1 MIGLRFLCLIFQA
14 ARLLHCYA
22 NPADKIRVLRILE
35 PVRKTF
41 LLILYMKAFHHMPL
55 PFWVNFSKKLNFEK
69 LRSSVLFCFLTAI
82 VSDDM

>member
-35 PVRKTF
+35 PVRETF
-41 LLILYMKAFHHMPL
+41 ILILYMKAFHHIPL

>member
-1 MIGLRFLCLIFQA
+1 MIVFRFLCLIFQA

-35 PVRKTF
+35 PVRETF
-41 LLILYMKAFHHMPL
+41 ILIFYSKAFHHIPL

-69 LRSSVLFCFLTAI
+69 L
-82 VSDDM
+82 

>member
-41 LLILYMKAFHHMPL
+41 LLILYMKAFHHIPL
-55 PFWVNFSKKLNFEK
+55 PFWVNFSKKLSFEK
-69 LRSSVLFCFLTAI
+69 L
-82 VSDDM
+82 